1 MHEYKENPNRKGR
14 CIVCDRGEDYHRLHD
29 VPSIDTTESK
39 ERQPFPHANSLCH
52 GIQEF
57 RIGERWL
64 CLYAVDGRTESTKYS
79 LYWDGSLN
87 VQHLMCDL
95 EVFAVL
101 ADYLKRL

>member
-1 MHEYKENPNRKGR
+1 MHEYKENPNRTGR
-14 CIVCDRGEDYHRLHD
+14 CIVCDRGEDYHRLH
-29 VPSIDTTESK
+29 
-39 ERQPFPHANSLCH
+39 QPFPHANSLCH